1 MQAQTPAEKLVSF
14 PGATIGDMMSITR
27 PLVGA
32 TEQPDSTIE
41 LLEVTPPLRKPTI
54 NIKRKRKPPKQK
66 GQLTLW
72 DQLPWLR

>member
-1 MQAQTPAEKLVSF
+1 MQAQTPAEELVSL
-14 PGATIGDMMSITR
+14 PSTTIGDMMSITR

-32 TEQPDSTIE
+32 EEQPDAQVE

-54 NIKRKRKPPKQK
+54 KIKRKRKPPNQK
-66 GQLTLW
+66 RQLTLW